1 MYRALIIITCSLLL
15 VGCNATNEKVVPPIE
30 TDNNEN
36 TSNSLG
42 TSELET
48 VTETDNENEN
58 SQPILHL
65 LTPDGIPPIE
75 TTSFSSPF
83 GDDGNMKFKHTEI
96 EVAEEFMDEDGR
108 IYFDL
113 DENPINK
120 YLTLTRTFSSA
131 IAVTSKRIERI

>member
-65 LTPDGIPPIE
+65 LTPDG
-75 TTSFSSPF
+75 
-83 GDDGNMKFKHTEI
+83 NMKFKHTEI